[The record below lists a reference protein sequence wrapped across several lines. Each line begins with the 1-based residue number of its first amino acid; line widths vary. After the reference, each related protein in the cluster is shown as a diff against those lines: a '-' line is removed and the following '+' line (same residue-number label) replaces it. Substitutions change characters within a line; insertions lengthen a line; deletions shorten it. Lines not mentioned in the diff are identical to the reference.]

1 MQKQGDQIIETS
13 VEARQGFLGR
23 PVLVV
28 LIVSCAL
35 AVAFLALTYVGFFGA
50 T

>member
-35 AVAFLALTYVGFFGA
+35 AVAFLAPTYLGFFGA